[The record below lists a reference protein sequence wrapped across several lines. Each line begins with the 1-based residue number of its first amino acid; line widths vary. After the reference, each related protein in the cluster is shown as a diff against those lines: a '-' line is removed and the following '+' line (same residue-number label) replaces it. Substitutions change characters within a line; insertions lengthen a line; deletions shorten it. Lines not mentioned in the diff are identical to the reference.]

1 MGRRER
7 LLKSR
12 ASKGSVPR
20 RSYQFLAHIV
30 FTFAILLAVLPLA
43 TAQDELPRGSIQ
55 GTVIDPSGAPVAGAA
70 LNIFSKQTE
79 TSAAAVTDA
88 QGKYDSGPLPKG
100 TYGIEIEARNFRISR
115 FSVIVQDGKTTNGD
129 RKLVRIDPGA
139 PELKG
144 QIDPAELNEFPIDGR
159 ELLGLTQF
167 EPGILVQDG
176 RSLDATK
183 TGNFATSIDKI
194 SGSSTQYR
202 LDGADIRDET
212 KGDVT
217 QNVAR
222 SSAQE
227 LTVSRS
233 ALDVDIGPTSSGVV
247 DIKTRSG
254 TDNLHGEAF
263 GLFRDHRIL
272 FAKMP
277 GRQDLPYQR
286 EDFGGRV
293 GGALIKD
300 KAFFF
305 IGAEGVNLDARRAV
319 AMPSP
324 FQARTGSFSAPFRN
338 NSGSGRLDYKL
349 SDTTR
354 AFYRF
359 AYNFNRS
366 VDDFGDDYSIYQNH
380 STSPS
385 HTVGLDLARGDYA
398 HSFRFNF
405 LQYHNSLQDTTA
417 GFNPLGVSLPVNLRF
432 SDLGGGRV
440 QFGQSP
446 FAPQTTYQRNVEG
459 RWDATREFGDHTFH
473 FGGSV
478 NWISTG
484 GYASPYALAPQVTTA
499 LGAGIDPNPLDYPV
513 LGATISN
520 GQRFSS
526 EKSGF
531 GFSHGMLADIRLQ
544 GYVADAFR
552 YRENLTITLGV
563 HYMRDTGQLNSDLS
577 RIPCTAANP
586 GLPSGFVPCTGNAAL
601 LDQFSPQAGQGL
613 PIRQPNYNFAPQV
626 GFAWDPFRNGR
637 TIVRGGAGVFYDTS
651 LMSNARLDRPTRL
664 RSGLYGATDV
674 LSCAPGSAAGTTA
687 VYFPTANGL
696 PTAVRSIDGLDLA
709 SQVCGQPVGTVAG
722 AIADLQTAYAAAV
735 TAAGAA
741 SNPNFVGNSLSLS
754 LPVNGLAAIAPG
766 RSNGS
771 YQSPRSFQMNFG
783 IQREVWG
790 GGTFTAN
797 YVRNISEHYGLIV
810 DTNHV
815 GDANYLYKNVS
826 GVPTA
831 ALNAITNTITQRAPQ
846 CLPGVPISAGA
857 ISQLAISCYISSVTN
872 PSINDFAANGL
883 DSGVAF
889 LGGLPANIAVP
900 VSPGADP
907 RDFGAAFPGV
917 NALVGQGSFQTSSGQ
932 SLYNAGQFSLKQKYT
947 QDFFIFRGG
956 DILLAYTL
964 SKFVSNGGDNPAGAN
979 VAYDYRNPGL
989 YKGPSPLD
997 RRHQLTAAWT
1007 MQTRWGGVLSF
1018 TGRYA
1023 SPAPL
1028 LPSMLVNSGN
1038 PQTTP
1043 GEIFRTD
1050 FTGDGTPGDRF
1061 PFKRVGPFDAL
1072 SSSDLSTAINTYNS
1086 TQAGSLTPAGTALV
1100 TAGLFSQTQ
1109 LATLKGVTPY
1119 IVLPPL
1125 RQFNNEIFKS
1135 LDAAISWPF
1144 RFSDRLTVEPTAR
1157 FFNVFNFASFL
1168 PLSGQLT
1175 YYFPGSGAPATG
1187 GAGSAN
1193 GTPPGNSRDV
1203 LRIGQGSGVYNF
1215 GAPRQMEF
1223 GVKVTF

>member
-1 MGRRER
+1 
-7 LLKSR
+7 LKSR
-12 ASKGSVPR
+12 ASKGSAASC
-20 RSYQFLAHIV
+20 SYHSFVLVQIA
-30 FTFAILLAVLPLA
+30 FTLAVLLGAVLPSA
-43 TAQDELPRGSIQ
+43 AQEELPRGSIQ
-55 GTVIDPSGAPVAGAA
+55 GTVIDPNGAPVAGAVV
-70 LNIFSKQTE
+70 NIFSKQTE
-79 TSAAAVTDA
+79 TSANATTDA
-88 QGKYDSGPLPKG
+88 QGKYESGALPKG
-100 TYGIEIEARNFRISR
+100 TYGIEILARNFRISR

-129 RKLVRIDPGA
+129 RKLVRINPGA

-144 QIDPAELNEFPIDGR
+144 TADPDEVNEFPIDGR
-159 ELLGLTQF
+159 DVLGLTQF
-167 EPGILVQDG
+167 QPGILVQDG

-183 TGNFATSIDKI
+183 TGNFGVSIDKI
-194 SGSSTQYR
+194 NGAASEYR
-202 LDGADIRDET
+202 LDGVRINDET

-217 QNVAR
+217 QNVAQ
-222 SSAQE
+222 SSVQE
-227 LTVSRS
+227 VTVRRS
-233 ALDVDIGPTSSGVV
+233 ALDASLGPTSSGVV
-247 DIKTRSG
+247 DITTRSG
-254 TDNLHGEAF
+254 TDNLHGEIF
-263 GLFRDHRIL
+263 GLFRDHSAV

-277 GRQDLPYQR
+277 GGQNLPYQR

-305 IGAEGVNLDARRAV
+305 LGGEGVNLDARRAV
-319 AMPSP
+319 VMPSP
-324 FQARTGSFSAPFRN
+324 FQALTGSYSAPFRSL
-338 NSGSGRLDYKL
+338 SGTGRLDYKL
-349 SDTTR
+349 SDTTH

-366 VDDFGDDYSIYQNH
+366 VDDFGDDYSVYQNH
-380 STSPS
+380 DTSPS
-385 HTVGLDLARGDYA
+385 HTVGVDLSRGDYT

-405 LQYHNSLQDTTA
+405 LQYHNSLQDATT
-417 GFNPLGVSLPVNLRF
+417 GFNPLGASFPVNLRF
-432 SDLGGGRV
+432 SDLAGGQV

-446 FAPQTTYQRNVEG
+446 FAPQTTYQRNLEG
-459 RWDATREFGDHTFH
+459 RWDASRVFGDHTFH
-473 FGGSV
+473 FGGNV

-484 GYASPYALAPQVTTA
+484 GYAQPYGLAPQVTTA
-499 LGAGIDPNPLDYPV
+499 VAAGTDSNPLDYPV
-513 LGATISN
+513 LAATLSN
-520 GQRFSS
+520 GQRFTS

-531 GFSHGMLADIRLQ
+531 GFSRGMLSDIRLQ
-544 GYVADAFR
+544 GYVVDAWR
-552 YRENLTITLGV
+552 YRENLTFTLGV
-563 HYMRDTGQLNSDLS
+563 HYVRDTGQLNSDLS
-577 RIPCTAANP
+577 RIPCTAVNP
-586 GLPSGFVPCTGNAAL
+586 GMPSGFVPCTGDAAL

-626 GFAWDPFRNGR
+626 GLAWDPFHNGR

-664 RSGLYGATDV
+664 SSGLYAARDV

-709 SQVCGQPVGTVAG
+709 SQVCGHPAGTVAG
-722 AIADLQTAYAAAV
+722 AIADLQASYAAAV

-741 SNPNFVGNSLSLS
+741 SNPNFVGNTLSLS
-754 LPVNGLAAIAPG
+754 LPANGLAAIAPG
-766 RSNGS
+766 GLSHGS
-771 YQSPRSFQMNFG
+771 FQSPRSFQMNLG

-790 GGTFTAN
+790 GGTFTADF
-797 YVRNISEHYGLIV
+797 VRNISEHFGLIV

-815 GDANYLYKNVS
+815 GDANYLYKDVS

-857 ISQLAISCYISSVTN
+857 ISQAAISCYISAVPN

-889 LGGLPANIAVP
+889 LGGLPATVGVAVP
-900 VSPGADP
+900 SGTDP

-932 SLYNAGQFSLKQKYT
+932 SVYDGAQFSLKQKYT
-947 QDFFIFRGG
+947 QDVFIFRGG
-956 DILLAYTL
+956 DILIAYTL
-964 SKFVSNGGDNPAGAN
+964 SKFDSNGGDNPAGASS
-979 VAYDYRNPGL
+979 AYDFRNPGF

-1023 SPAPL
+1023 SAAPL
-1028 LPSMLVNSGN
+1028 LPSMLVYSGN
-1038 PQTTP
+1038 PQITP

-1050 FTGDGTPGDRF
+1050 FTGDGTPGDLF
-1061 PFKRVGPFDAL
+1061 PFRRVGSFSAI

-1086 TQAGSLTPAGTALV
+1086 TQAGSLTPAGTTLV
-1100 TAGLFSQTQ
+1100 TAGLLSKSQ

-1119 IVLPPL
+1119 IVLPPMG
-1125 RQFNNEIFKS
+1125 QFQNEIFKS
-1135 LDAAISWPF
+1135 LDVAASWPF
-1144 RFSDRLTVEPTAR
+1144 KFGERFAVEPTVR
-1157 FFNVFNFASFL
+1157 FFNVFNFANFQ

-1193 GTPPGNSRDV
+1193 GTPPGSSRNV
-1203 LRIGQGSGVYNF
+1203 LRLGQGSGVYNF

-1223 GVKVTF
+1223 GVKLTF